1 MFLSLVLEMKL
12 RESLLNGN
20 KDRKKVGEMHG
31 SLGWKATPTD
41 NYRVITYRHNFIGLR
56 EQLVVTANKCR
67 CVHY

>member
-12 RESLLNGN
+12 RESLLIKIG
-20 KDRKKVGEMHG
+20 RKVGDMHG
-31 SLGWKATPTD
+31 SLGWKAMLTD

-56 EQLVVTANKCR
+56 EQLVATANKCR